1 MNNPEKLANTI
12 VHLAHENA
20 RLSMEVS
27 ILKSEINILNEKLDA
42 ERETFLNAVLPP
54 SKTNPDNDEWG
65 AAPDD
70 DEWYCKVCGGE
81 FPPDDDE
88 QREDRLPCKGIAPV
102 CYMVDPPSGWKYGFP
117 KLYKCWPEEGQPP
130 ADLDWWLEQN
140 GYPAHEIRLWQNSP
154 KYGCVPCRVWK
165 HES

>member
-1 MNNPEKLANTI
+1 MNNTEKLTDTI

-42 ERETFLNAVLPP
+42 ERDAFLDAVLPP
-54 SKTNPDNDEWG
+54 SKTNPDDDEWG
-65 AAPDD
+65 D
-70 DEWYCKVCGGE
+70 DEFEDYE
-81 FPPDDDE
+81 PYEHPENDE
-88 QREDRLPCKGIAPV
+88 LGDCSKGIAPV

-117 KLYKCWPEEGQPP
+117 KIYQCLPEEGHPP
-130 ADLDWWLEQN
+130 ENLDWWLKQN
-140 GYPAHEIRLWQNSP
+140 GYPAREMHCWQQNP
-154 KYGCVPCRVWK
+154 GYGCVPCRVWK